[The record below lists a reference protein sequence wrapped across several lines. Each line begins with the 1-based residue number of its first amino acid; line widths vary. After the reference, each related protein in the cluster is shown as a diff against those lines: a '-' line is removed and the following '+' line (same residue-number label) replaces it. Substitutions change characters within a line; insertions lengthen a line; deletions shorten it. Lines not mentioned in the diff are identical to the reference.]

1 MRFISKDKSF
11 EGSIFLVEIICFIS
25 EAASIPTSDL
35 IKNSSILFKFSSS
48 IFFFYNYFLNA
59 RRKCRSTFLK
69 TFFKFI
75 KNSHYNF
82 IEISLIFETGPFI

>member
-48 IFFFYNYFLNA
+48 FFYNYFLNA
-59 RRKCRSTFLK
+59 RGKCRSAFLK

-82 IEISLIFETGPFI
+82 IEISLISETGPFI

>member
-48 IFFFYNYFLNA
+48 IFFF
-59 RRKCRSTFLK
+59 TII
-69 TFFKFI
+69 T
-75 KNSHYNF
+75 
-82 IEISLIFETGPFI
+82 LIPDLSAEPLF